1 LRRQAV
7 EPKYDSKP
15 KWWIFKQLAERL
27 GLGEYFPYDSAEE
40 LIEWQLKDMGL
51 HLSDFDA
58 KGYIELSKDQI
69 IWDRAK
75 GLKFKTPSG
84 KIELVSSMLEENGI
98 PSFPPYESPKAPP
111 KGQYR
116 LLTGKIA
123 IHTQGTTL
131 NNLYLNELQPENT
144 LWINTNEAKKLGV
157 KTGDSVE
164 VSSNGCVQTVKASV
178 TDFIHPEAVYTLH
191 GFGREVPL
199 QTRAYKKGMRDNIL
213 MGGLLTVAVGG
224 NCPITDCFVRVR
236 KA

>member
-1 LRRQAV
+1 
-7 EPKYDSKP
+7 
-15 KWWIFKQLAERL
+15 
-27 GLGEYFPYDSAEE
+27 
-40 LIEWQLKDMGL
+40 MGL

-69 IWDRAK
+69 LWDRAK